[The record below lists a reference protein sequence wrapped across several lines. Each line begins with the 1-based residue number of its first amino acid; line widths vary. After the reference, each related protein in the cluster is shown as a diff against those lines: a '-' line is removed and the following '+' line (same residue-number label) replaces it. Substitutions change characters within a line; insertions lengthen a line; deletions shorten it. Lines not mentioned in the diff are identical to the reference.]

1 MVALS
6 LASLTTLLLNKTP
19 LTSVGDKSN
28 HVATIHTPQMLYF
41 WAYTAF
47 FSIPVI
53 FPPLLVPVFGY
64 LPESRLKS
72 FCKDNLLGPSNA
84 APPRILST
92 VLFLAL
98 GLASVHYNTIVHPF
112 TLADNRH
119 YVFYVFRIL
128 NRHPVIKY
136 AAVPV
141 YLFCAWLVI
150 QSLGRTP
157 LNKANGTHHKNSHP
171 TITEEDKQ
179 PCQASFILVWIAT
192 TTLSLVSAPLVE
204 PRYFIIPWMIWRVQ
218 VPYSSVS
225 PLSQRSARRIIYDFR
240 LPLETVWHLAINAIT
255 GYVFLY
261 RGFTW
266 PSEPGKMQRF
276 LY

>member
-1 MVALS
+1 M
-6 LASLTTLLLNKTP
+6 ASLTTLPLEDTL
-19 LTSVGDKSN
+19 LTSIGDKSN

-47 FSIPVI
+47 FSMPII
-53 FPPLLVPVFGY
+53 FPTLLAPLLRYF
-64 LPESRLKS
+64 PESQLKT
-72 FCKDNLLGPSNA
+72 FYQNNLAGSLNTV
-84 APPRILST
+84 PPRIIST
-92 VLFLAL
+92 VLFLTL

-128 NRHPVIKY
+128 NRHPAIKY

-141 YLFCAWLVI
+141 YLLCAWSVI
-150 QSLGRTP
+150 QCLGRSTP
-157 LNKANGTHHKNSHP
+157 NKVKQQPSKRPQP
-171 TITEEDKQ
+171 TITEEGNP
-179 PCQASFILVWIAT
+179 PCPASFILVWVAT

-218 VPYSSVS
+218 VPYISRTRQD
-225 PLSQRSARRIIYDFR
+225 LR

-261 RGFTW
+261 HGFTW
-266 PSEPGKMQRF
+266 PSEPGRIQRF